1 MSRWPIGA
9 NKIFSIR
16 AWVTIILVVA
26 LCWFTDKA
34 LNAFIDNLTNKE
46 AFDGAKEICMF
57 LLGVFSNQVGMI
69 LASYFHKD
77 RTYQQRGDKDEDVA

>member
-1 MSRWPIGA
+1 MVKWPTWA

-16 AWVTIILVVA
+16 AQVTVILVIS
-26 LCWFTDKA
+26 LCWFTNKA
-34 LNAFIDNLTNKE
+34 MDAFIDNLTNKE

-69 LASYFHKD
+69 LASYFNRDRNQQKGGKD
-77 RTYQQRGDKDEDVA
+77 GDVA